1 MADDWEEYS
10 SLIAAEIQAWSNEVL
25 EKPTPLFADMPPCPF
40 ARKAWMDGH
49 VVVHVTDHLAP
60 VINIKSHELLP
71 TDETVHVV
79 AWTGWED
86 LTQQEVE
93 AWLDEQNKNHFG
105 IWLMGFH
112 PDAEHNPNIPEFDG
126 LVEDDYALILV
137 QSLSKL
143 VQASDKLRKTSYY
156 EKFKIEDIKYIN
168 NRKEVCNAWNEKVN
182 EEAYAQEESYG
193 IKKRLLNEEEK
204 IH

>member
-10 SLIAAEIQAWSNEVL
+10 SLIAAELQAWSNEVL

-40 ARKAWMDGH
+40 ARKAWMEDN
-49 VVVHVTDHLAP
+49 VVIHVTDHLAP
-60 VINIKSHELLP
+60 VIIIKSHELLP

-86 LTQQEVE
+86 LTRQEFE

-112 PDAEHNPNIPEFDG
+112 PDDETNPVINHEGFEERVDVSYAMIFIQRLSLLYKSSQKLSMLNYYKREGGDYEAEAIM
-126 LVEDDYALILV
+126 
-137 QSLSKL
+137 K
-143 VQASDKLRKTSYY
+143 R
-156 EKFKIEDIKYIN
+156 
-168 NRKEVCNAWNEKVN
+168 RKEL
-182 EEAYAQEESYG
+182 YR
-193 IKKRLLNEEEK
+193 RL
-204 IH
+204 